1 MLRLRTLALSF
12 LLAVAP
18 VVTAASEDHSQ
29 HMHAPVQAAQTVQVK
44 VPAVRLTDQ
53 DGRKVELRNDVIGD
67 RVVVMG
73 FVYTTCTTVCP
84 VTSAL
89 FEQLQT
95 KLGPR
100 LGSEVRLVS
109 MTVDPVRDT
118 PARLKAYAAR
128 HHAGAEWRWL
138 TGDTPTVTRALDA
151 FGAYN
156 ADFTQHPAMILVLDG
171 RSGDSVRLF
180 GFPPPDTILAQ
191 VDHLLG
197 VRKTR

>member
-1 MLRLRTLALSF
+1 MHRLRACAF
-12 LLAVAP
+12 LLSLVVAP
-18 VVTAASEDHSQ
+18 VAMAASEDHSQ
-29 HMHAPVQAAQTVQVK
+29 HMHAPAQAAQTLRVK

-53 DGRKVELRNDVIGD
+53 DGHKVALREDVIGD

-89 FEQLQT
+89 FAQLQT
-95 KLGPR
+95 KLGSR

-118 PARLKAYAAR
+118 PPRLKAYAAR

-138 TGDTPTVTRALDA
+138 TGDTPTVTRALEA

-156 ADFTQHPAMILVLDG
+156 ADFTQHPAMVVVLDG
-171 RSGDSVRLF
+171 RSGDAVRLF

-197 VRKTR
+197 ARKTR

>member
-1 MLRLRTLALSF
+1 MHRLRAYAF
-12 LLAVAP
+12 LLSLVVAP
-18 VVTAASEDHSQ
+18 VAMAASEDHSQ
-29 HMHAPVQAAQTVQVK
+29 HMHAPAQAAQTLRVK

-53 DGRKVELRNDVIGD
+53 DGHKVALREDVIGD

-89 FEQLQT
+89 FAQLQT
-95 KLGPR
+95 KLGSR

-118 PARLKAYAAR
+118 PPRLKAYAAR

-138 TGDTPTVTRALDA
+138 TGDTPTVTRALEA

-156 ADFTQHPAMILVLDG
+156 ADFTQHPAMVVVLDG
-171 RSGDSVRLF
+171 RSGDAVRLF

-197 VRKTR
+197 ARKTR